1 MDYRWNAINSFA
13 SKPYT
18 CGYCS
23 NSLSSEKGYLAD
35 LWNSNGTQSGQR
47 AFIYICHFCG
57 KPTFFDVDGKQTP
70 GSIYGQEVLGIDDEK
85 IKQLYEEARKCI
97 GVGAPTSAIL
107 ACRKLLMH
115 VAVEKGAAP
124 NLKFIE
130 YVEYLST
137 KGYIPPDSKEWVD
150 EIREKGNEATHE
162 IVIMSDK
169 DAKDLIQLTEMLL
182 KIIYQFPA
190 EIKSKRAAK
199 ADVAAAS

>member
-1 MDYRWNAINSFA
+1 MQYVWHQIQSVG
-13 SKPYT
+13 SKAYT

-23 NSLSSEKGYLAD
+23 HPLSSEKAYFAD
-35 LWNSNGTQSGQR
+35 LPPVGNIARR
-47 AFIYICHFCG
+47 AYIYICHFCG
-57 KPTFFDVDGKQTP
+57 KPIFFDPDGVQTP
-70 GSIYGQEVLGIDDEK
+70 GPIYGQEIPGIADEK
-85 IKQLYEEARKCI
+85 IQKLYNEARRCI
-97 GVGAPTSAIL
+97 GANAPTSAIL

-115 VAVEKGAAP
+115 IAVEKGATP

-162 IVIMSDK
+162 IVIMSDN

-182 KIIYQFPA
+182 KIIYQFPS
-190 EIKSKRAAK
+190 EIKKKRADKTPPAQ
-199 ADVAAAS
+199 